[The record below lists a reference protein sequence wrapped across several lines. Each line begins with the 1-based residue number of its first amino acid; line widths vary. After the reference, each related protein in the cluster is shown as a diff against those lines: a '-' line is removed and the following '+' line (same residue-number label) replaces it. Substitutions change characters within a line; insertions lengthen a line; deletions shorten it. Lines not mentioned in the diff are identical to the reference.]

1 MVEQGDRE
9 LRAQAVTVSAQD
21 FLEESTGRA
30 PSRARTGIPYALTA
44 PATLFVAL
52 ALGGPLLLMFRYSF
66 NRFKPGELMEAA
78 ATLDNYAKF
87 FADGFYRNVLFTTL
101 AVSALSTAIC
111 LVAGF
116 PVAYFLVRFA
126 GPRWKARLLILIIL
140 PLLMGNAVRT
150 AAWMVIL
157 GNKGML
163 AAALEALT
171 PFAAPRLMYS
181 ATAVVIGLVSVSLPF
196 MIVTL
201 QSVIERIDET
211 LEQAAESLGASH
223 VAVLTRVTLP
233 LALPGVLAGTMLC
246 FTLCMNAYATP
257 VLIGGPQFKM
267 MAPEVYQQVAKAMDW
282 PFGSALA
289 FLLMAVTLLLT
300 SVATALAQSRYRR
313 WSEP

>member
-1 MVEQGDRE
+1 MTVGVQASLDDATV
-9 LRAQAVTVSAQD
+9 RAKA
-21 FLEESTGRA
+21 
-30 PSRARTGIPYALTA
+30 RARHGVAYGLVA
-44 PATLFVAL
+44 PATLFVAV

-66 NRFKPGELMEAA
+66 NRFRPGELMEAA

-87 FADGFYRNVLFTTL
+87 FADGFYRNVLFAAL
-101 AVSALSTAIC
+101 EISALSTAIC

-126 GPRWKARLLILIIL
+126 GPRWKARLLVLIIL

-150 AAWMVIL
+150 AAWMVVL
-157 GNKGML
+157 GNRGML
-163 AAALEALT
+163 AAAVEALT
-171 PFAAPRLMYS
+171 PFAAPKLMYTS
-181 ATAVVIGLVSVSLPF
+181 TAVVIGLVSVTLPF

-201 QSVIERIDET
+201 QSVIERIDGT

-223 VAVLTRVTLP
+223 AAVLARVTLP

-257 VLIGGPQFKM
+257 VLIGGPTFKM
-267 MAPEVYQQVAKAMDW
+267 MAPEVYQQVAKAMNW

-300 SVATALAQSRYRR
+300 SAAAALAQSRYRR

>member
-1 MVEQGDRE
+1 M
-9 LRAQAVTVSAQD
+9 TVGAGIA
-21 FLEESTGRA
+21 LEATGNA
-30 PSRARTGIPYALTA
+30 PARPRPGVPYVLTA
-44 PATLFVAL
+44 PATLFVGL

-66 NRFKPGELMEAA
+66 NRFRPGELMEAA
-78 ATLDNYAKF
+78 ATLDNYVRF
-87 FADGFYRNVLFTTL
+87 FADGFYRNVLLTTL
-101 AVSALSTAIC
+101 WVSALSTAIC

-126 GPRWKARLLILIIL
+126 GPRWKARLLILVIL

-157 GNKGML
+157 GNGGML
-163 AAALEALT
+163 AAIVAALT
-171 PFAAPRLMYS
+171 PFPAPKLMYS
-181 ATAVVIGLVSVSLPF
+181 STAVVIGLVSVTLPF

-201 QSVIERIDET
+201 QSVIERIDGT

-223 VAVLTRVTLP
+223 ATVLARVTLP

-257 VLIGGPQFKM
+257 VLIGGPRFKM
-267 MAPEVYQQVAKAMDW
+267 MAPEVYQQVAKAMNW

-300 SVATALAQSRYRR
+300 TAATALAQSRYRR